1 MRNII
6 VIAKNTF
13 KEAVRDRILYGI
25 LAFALIYILSVLFL
39 AKLSLGNLVMI
50 RSFGLAGIY
59 VFGALLTI
67 SLGSSIINK
76 EIERR
81 TLYFVLSKPVYRGE
95 VIVGKFLGLLGAV
108 AVTITLMTVVYLGVV
123 LYEKGGF
130 DTSGLLAVLFEI
142 MEMAF
147 FVAIL
152 IFLSTFT
159 APLTATICA
168 VIVLFIGHLLNSA
181 LQTAGQIG
189 GALFAVVKALYYV
202 FPNLEKFN
210 IRNLVVHQ
218 VTASAT
224 DTLLTLLY
232 ATIYITLLLYLAVL
246 IFEKREL

>member
-6 VIAKNTF
+6 TISKITF

-39 AKLSLGNLVMI
+39 AQLSLGNLVMI

-59 VFGALLTI
+59 VFGVLTTI
-67 SLGSSIINK
+67 FLGASIIHK

-81 TLYFVLSKPVYRGE
+81 TLYFVLSKPVERYE
-95 VIVGKFLGLLGAV
+95 VILGKFLGLLAAV
-108 AVTITLMTVVYLGVV
+108 ALTIILMAVVYLSVV
-123 LYEKGGF
+123 AYENGGF
-130 DTSGLLAVLFEI
+130 DAKGLIAIIFEI

-152 IFLSTFT
+152 IFLSTFA

-181 LQTAGQIG
+181 LETAGQIG
-189 GALFAVVKALYYV
+189 GALYGVVEALYYA

-210 IRNLVVHQ
+210 IRSLVVHQ
-218 VTASAT
+218 IGLPPAEALS
-224 DTLLTLLY
+224 TLLY
-232 ATIYITLLLYLAVL
+232 AAAYIALLLYLAVL
-246 IFEKREL
+246 IFKKREL